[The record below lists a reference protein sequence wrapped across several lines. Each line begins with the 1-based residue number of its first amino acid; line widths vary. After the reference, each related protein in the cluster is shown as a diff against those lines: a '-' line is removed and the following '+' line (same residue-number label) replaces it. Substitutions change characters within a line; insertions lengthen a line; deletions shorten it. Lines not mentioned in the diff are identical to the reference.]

1 MADFEDV
8 LNMKPS
14 EIEKPKPR
22 PLGTYLGGIEKYE
35 LRTTQTKN
43 GDRKIAD
50 FSVKLMAPVEVEDQ
64 EALSEQ
70 GDIADW
76 YPLVHGIFYE
86 TPEGR
91 YALKQFLGDV
101 LAIDP
106 GEGSSEKSLSEMI
119 AESPGRRLN
128 VTLKHEPYQ
137 SRQGTAEIATRIA
150 SVARV

>member
-22 PLGTYLGGIEKYE
+22 PLGVYLGGVEKYE
-35 LRTTQTKN
+35 LRTVATKN
-43 GDRKIAD
+43 GDRKIAS
-50 FSVKLMAPVEVEDQ
+50 FSIKLMAPVEVEDM
-64 EALSEQ
+64 EALAEQ

-76 YPLVHGIFYE
+76 YPLTNDIFYE

-91 YALKQFLGDV
+91 YGLKQFLSDV
-101 LAIDP
+101 LVIDP
-106 GEGSSEKSLSEMI
+106 GEGHNEKSLSEMI
-119 AESPGRRLN
+119 AESPGKRLN
-128 VTLKHEPYQ
+128 VTLKHEPYT
-137 SRQGTAEIATRIA
+137 SRQGTPEIGTRIA